1 MTGDTKGAGTRAER
15 VIRCPGCGGPSIY
28 SADNAY
34 RPFCSARCKNNDFGA
49 WASGGY
55 AVPANPD
62 PSDEGSASEPDSNRE
77 RRDDS
82 LPH

>member
-1 MTGDTKGAGTRAER
+1 MTGAARI
-15 VIRCPGCGGPSIY
+15 IRCPGCGGPSIY

-55 AVPANPD
+55 AVPANSD
-62 PSDEGSASEPDSNRE
+62 TSDEGSASEPDSDRE

-82 LPH
+82 PPH

>member
-1 MTGDTKGAGTRAER
+1 MIKGER
-15 VIRCPGCGGPSIY
+15 VIRCPGCGGPSVY

-49 WASGGY
+49 WASGDY

-62 PSDEGSASEPDSNRE
+62 TSEEGSASEPDSNRE
-77 RRDDS
+77 QRDDH